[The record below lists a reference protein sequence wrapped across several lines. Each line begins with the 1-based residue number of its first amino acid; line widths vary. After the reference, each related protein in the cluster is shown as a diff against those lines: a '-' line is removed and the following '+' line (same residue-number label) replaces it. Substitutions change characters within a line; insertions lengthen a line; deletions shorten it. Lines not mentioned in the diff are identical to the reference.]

1 MTQDRPSTRTLTYH
15 DPSRCFDGTPY
26 EAAGAAAEQA
36 SNVIKLAQLAV
47 ADTNI
52 QARNAWMQRNLDSGK
67 DADGASWD
75 DDPQAKAIRAA
86 LESLTEAARK
96 LVVIRAAASYDP
108 KAPLPR

>member
-1 MTQDRPSTRTLTYH
+1 MPDRPSTQVLTYH

-36 SNVIKLAQLAV
+36 GNVITLAQLAV

-52 QARNAWMQRNLDSGK
+52 QARNAWMQRNLDSGLPPN
-67 DADGASWD
+67 GAEWEN
-75 DDPQAKAIRAA
+75 DPQAKSIAAAGDALIAVARRMKAIR
-86 LESLTEAARK
+86 
-96 LVVIRAAASYDP
+96 VAASYDP

>member
-1 MTQDRPSTRTLTYH
+1 MPQERPSTTTLTYH

-36 SNVIKLAQLAV
+36 GNVILLAQLAV

-52 QARNAWMQRNLDSGK
+52 QARNAWMQRNLDKKLPANGE
-67 DADGASWD
+67 GWE
-75 DDPQAKAIRAA
+75 DDPQAKALQNVLDDLI
-86 LESLTEAARK
+86 TGHRK
-96 LVVIRAAASYDP
+96 LKAIRAAASYDP